1 MNKIV
6 ALQMGFSH
14 NPWISSEI
22 ANRNT
27 DGQLMKL

>member
-27 DGQLMKL
+27 GPVN